1 MVALQRGMIGQ
12 AALIM
17 LVAFAAGTGLL
28 ISLVGGVEVYPGAIF
43 GVELFGS
50 PESWGRAHL
59 GGLINAILVIVVA
72 LLIPVVG
79 FEAGQARRL
88 GFLVVATGWANTL
101 FFWLALLSPNR
112 ALTFGTSRLGEG
124 NWIGA
129 IGLAPALVF
138 TVVIIAVFIAIA
150 RQAFARQG

>member
-1 MVALQRGMIGQ
+1 MTALQRAMIGH

-17 LVAFAAGTGLL
+17 LAAFAAGTGLL
-28 ISLVGGVEVYPGAIF
+28 ISLVGGVEIYPGTIL
-43 GVELFGS
+43 GLELFGTA
-50 PESWGRAHL
+50 ESWGRAHL
-59 GGLINAILVIVVA
+59 GGLVNAILVIVVA

-79 FEAGQARRL
+79 FEAARARRL
-88 GFLVVATGWANTL
+88 GIMVVATGWANTL

-112 ALTFGTSRLGEG
+112 ALTFGASRLGEG

-129 IGLAPALVF
+129 VGLAPALVF
-138 TVVIIAVFIAIA
+138 TVVIIVAFIAIA

>member
-1 MVALQRGMIGQ
+1 MVALQRGMIGH

-28 ISLVGGVEVYPGAIF
+28 ISLVGGVEVYPGAILA
-43 GVELFGS
+43 VDLFGS

-79 FEAGQARRL
+79 FEAGRARRL

-112 ALTFGTSRLGEG
+112 ALTFGASRLGEG

-138 TVVIIAVFIAIA
+138 TVVIIVVFIAIA
-150 RQAFARQG
+150 RQAFARRG